1 MYMYIYIKAVT
12 HYRNCVYQLTESVK
26 KEKEIK

>member
-1 MYMYIYIKAVT
+1 MYIYTRAVT

-26 KEKEIK
+26 KEKEMK